1 MSALIDF
8 FDANKK
14 CPDIISDCVKLR
26 EKYFETYNTLTAT
39 NCKQCDIVNLK
50 KIYLSKIKF
59 SSAPISYK
67 KTFNKKTKPTDV
79 LIREFIFFY
88 PFKMVLNFFK
98 TYAQIISFRGGKQKV
113 SNIAKNYISLHFKN
127 MFLFI
132 FLTKPDYL
140 LYIWYSTNI
149 KTMRANIY
157 SLSLNFHY
165 KYIFKRI

>member
-50 KIYLSKIKF
+50 EIYLSKIKF
-59 SSAPISYK
+59 SSAPISYN
-67 KTFNKKTKPTDV
+67 KTFNKKTKPSDI

-88 PFKMVLNFFK
+88 PFKRLH
-98 TYAQIISFRGGKQKV
+98 ISYV
-113 SNIAKNYISLHFKN
+113 
-127 MFLFI
+127 
-132 FLTKPDYL
+132 
-140 LYIWYSTNI
+140 
-149 KTMRANIY
+149 
-157 SLSLNFHY
+157 
-165 KYIFKRI
+165 